1 MNSLQKAKAK
11 STAIA
16 ATVFLAPALILI
28 CVYMIYPVIDTF
40 VTSVYKWNGISSD
53 KIFIG
58 MSNWNT
64 LIHDSKFWASF
75 LHNVV
80 VMIFSI
86 LLLNNV
92 SIDIA
97 TNDTEQCTLHG
108 TVLLQVGH
116 HLAYDARRHSEGIT
130 CIVAS
135 LRIDSGVDAH
145 KFAGGIDECTT

>member
-86 LLLNNV
+86 LLQIPIGLLLATFLDASGRKANIFKIIWFFPYLMSSVAIAFLFNY
-92 SIDIA
+92 ILA
-97 TNDTEQCTLHG
+97 TNG
-108 TVLLQVGH
+108 GLLS
-116 HLAYDARRHSEGIT
+116 AIS
-130 CIVAS
+130 
-135 LRIDSGVDAH
+135 
-145 KFAGGIDECTT
+145 AGL